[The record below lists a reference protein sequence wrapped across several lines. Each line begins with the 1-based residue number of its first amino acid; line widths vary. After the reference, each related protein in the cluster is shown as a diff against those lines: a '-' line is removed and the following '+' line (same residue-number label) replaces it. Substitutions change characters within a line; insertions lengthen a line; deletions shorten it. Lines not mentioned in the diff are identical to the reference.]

1 MHTIDFLHSV
11 SCSSSLSAASG
22 VVNIQ
27 IPSVPTVG
35 STLTFTCSENNQLV
49 ISTCGSDRRWSPN
62 PENFVC
68 PTMGINLILSLHR
81 SSISFT
87 EPPVTCPVP
96 GSPSMGSV
104 NTSGQ
109 SYTEGS
115 QVIYQ
120 CNDGLFPM
128 SVLIATCVR
137 GGQNGVWEPDPSTV
151 VCRTSPGKI

>member
-1 MHTIDFLHSV
+1 M
-11 SCSSSLSAASG
+11 
-22 VVNIQ
+22 
-27 IPSVPTVG
+27 
-35 STLTFTCSENNQLV
+35 
-49 ISTCGSDRRWSPN
+49 
-62 PENFVC
+62 C

-120 CNDGLFPM
+120 CNNGLFPM